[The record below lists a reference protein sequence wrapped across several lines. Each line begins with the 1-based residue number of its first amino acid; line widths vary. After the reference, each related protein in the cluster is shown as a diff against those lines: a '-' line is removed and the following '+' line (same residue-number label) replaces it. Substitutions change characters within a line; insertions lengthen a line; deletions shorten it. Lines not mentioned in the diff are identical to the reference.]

1 MSQCE
6 MAGGVLTPPNEFPS
20 KGHLLRDFTLA
31 TSDGRPISVSDYR
44 GRLNLVLIFTDAGNE
59 SSSLLTDLTKQYPEV
74 KEQEAEVLA
83 IVQPTGKR
91 GSTIEQHAR
100 LPFPVRVDHD
110 NRLHNAFGAT
120 DAQGQACAAAYITD
134 RFAEVFAVYRRR
146 DTQNL
151 PKTKEIL
158 DWLEFIN
165 IQCPECEPP
174 EWPA

>member
-1 MSQCE
+1 MSQSE
-6 MAGGVLTPPNEFPS
+6 MASGILTPPNKFPS
-20 KGHLLRDFTLA
+20 KGYLLRDFTLA
-31 TSDGRPISVSDYR
+31 TSNGRHISVSDYR
-44 GRLNLVLIFTDAGNE
+44 GRLNLVLILTDGGNE
-59 SSSLLTDLTKQYPEV
+59 SSALLTDLARHYPEV

-83 IVQPTGKR
+83 LVQPIEKQS
-91 GSTIEQHAR
+91 STIEQHTR
-100 LPFPVRVDHD
+100 MPFPVLVDHE
-110 NRLHNAFGAT
+110 NRLHHSLGAT
-120 DAQGQACAAAYITD
+120 DAQGHPCAAAYITD
-134 RFAEVFAVYRRR
+134 RYAEVFAVYRRR